1 MTTALITGA
10 SGGIGKAFAEE
21 LARRKNN
28 LILVAR
34 SRDKLNL
41 LATDLQ
47 TKYQIRIDVIVKDL
61 TQLNAT
67 GEVFTEV
74 QNLGLTVDLL
84 INNAGFG
91 DYTDFAESDRERQ
104 IQMLQLNIVALVDL
118 THRFLQPMR
127 QKRSGSIINVSS
139 ITAFQPMPYLA
150 VYAASKAF
158 ILNFSEALWA
168 ETRKYGVKILCICP
182 GPTETGFFEEAKFP
196 TSTGTRSM
204 KLATSEVVVRHTL
217 QALEKGD
224 STVVSGGLGNNVITT
239 LSRFVP
245 RKQLVS
251 FLEKQFQ
258 KAGDR
263 NEDSV

>member
-1 MTTALITGA
+1 MTTALVTGA

-34 SRDKLNL
+34 SRDKLNQ

-47 TKYQIRIDVIVKDL
+47 AKYGINVSVIVKDL

-67 GEVFTEV
+67 GEVFEEV
-74 QNLGLTVDLL
+74 TNLGLTVDLL

-104 IQMLQLNIVALVDL
+104 IQMIQLNILALVDL
-118 THRFLQPMR
+118 THRFLMPMR
-127 QKRSGSIINVSS
+127 QKGSGSIINVAS
-139 ITAFQPMPYLA
+139 IAAFQPMPYLA

-158 ILNFSEALWA
+158 VLNFSEALWA
-168 ETRKYGVKILCICP
+168 ETRKYGVKVLCISP
-182 GPTETGFFEEAKFP
+182 GPTETGFFDEAKFP
-196 TSTGTRSM
+196 PSVGAKSM
-204 KLATSEVVVRHTL
+204 TMATSEEVVQETL
-217 QALEKGD
+217 QALEKGE
-224 STVVSGGLGNNVITT
+224 STVISGGLGNNLMTT
-239 LSRFVP
+239 LSKFIP
-245 RKQLVS
+245 RQALLS

-258 KAGDR
+258 K
-263 NEDSV
+263 